1 MKTKDIPMLA
11 KIMEDQS
18 LITNKDVTERLVDL
32 YYNLLIEFSIEDIY
46 EAFRKHTMESNQK
59 HFFPKP
65 GNISDLIKGTDKQT
79 ALTPDDIV
87 NLAREKKTPVGVIA
101 AFFITSFDLLNQN
114 DYYLRNRAKDF
125 LFGIQEILDRGVSGN
140 YTPVELQLMEKYG
153 VDPLDPPAPGFPM
166 PKIKMPDLKS
176 IPENKK
182 ELSHA
187 N

>member
-32 YYNLLIEFSIEDIY
+32 YYNLLIEFSIEDIS
-46 EAFRKHTMESNQK
+46 EAFKKHTMESDQK
-59 HFFPKP
+59 NFFPKP
-65 GNISDLIKGTDKQT
+65 GNISDIIKGVDKIIELKPDEIVSL
-79 ALTPDDIV
+79 AL
-87 NLAREKKTPVGVIA
+87 AKKTPIGVIA
-101 AFFITSFDLLNQN
+101 AQFITSFDLA
-114 DYYLRNRAKDF
+114 DKDHFYLRGRARDF
-125 LFGIQEILDRGVSGN
+125 LFGIQEILDRGLSGN
-140 YTPVELQLMEKYG
+140 YNPFELQLMEKYG